1 MQIWLQEAWD
11 RSEILHVQ
19 QAPRRCSCCQKEGK
33 THLGWQ
39 ELGALVLTL

>member
-11 RSEILHVQ
+11 GSENLHVQ
-19 QAPRRCSCCQKEGK
+19 QAPGWCSCCQEEGK

-39 ELGALVLTL
+39 ELGVLVLTL